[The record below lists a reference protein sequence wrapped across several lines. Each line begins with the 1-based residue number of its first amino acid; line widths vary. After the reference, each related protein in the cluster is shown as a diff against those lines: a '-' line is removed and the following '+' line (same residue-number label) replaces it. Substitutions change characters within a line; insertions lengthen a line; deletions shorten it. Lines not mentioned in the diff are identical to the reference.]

1 MKKNPKY
8 SVIIPVYNAQ
18 QTLPA
23 CMESLLCQGYA
34 DAEFILVDDGSE
46 DHSGFLC
53 RELAATNAQ
62 IKYISQANS
71 GVSAARNAGLA
82 AAEGEFLLF
91 VDSDDTV
98 EADYFANLDSLDSKG
113 EYDLLWFSHKRVGAG
128 RDQLYALS
136 PGVYE
141 KAADCTRIFSQALYR
156 KTLNPLWNKR
166 YRTNIIREHGL
177 KFPEGI
183 SIGEDTVFNLQYVM
197 LCESCKMSDA
207 VLYCFHQENRQSLTR
222 SGRTDLS
229 GQLQMQGEALLQAIR
244 QAAVEESVRKQYL
257 QAFHAIKLR
266 SVYSTAKR
274 MHLAKIPAGKRRRE
288 IAALCNE
295 INRNYKALPDDRF
308 CRLLRIPVRLRVT
321 VLIDLTGKLL
331 AERNERH
338 R

>member
-18 QTLPA
+18 RTLPA
-23 CMESLLCQGYA
+23 CMDSLLGQGYA

-53 RELAATNAQ
+53 RELAAKNPQ

-82 AAEGEFLLF
+82 AAEGEYLLF

-98 EADYFANLDSLDSKG
+98 EADYFENLDSLDPDG
-113 EYDLLWFSHKRVGAG
+113 AYDLLWYSHKRVGEG
-128 RDQLYALS
+128 KDQLYALT
-136 PGVYE
+136 PGVYDN
-141 KAADCTRIFSQALYR
+141 AADCTRIFSQALYR

-166 YRTNIIREHGL
+166 YRTRIIREHGL

-183 SIGEDTVFNLQYVM
+183 SIGEDTVFNLQYAM
-197 LCESCKMSDA
+197 LCGNCKVSDA
-207 VLYCFHQENRQSLTR
+207 VLYCFHLENRQSLTR
-222 SGRTDLS
+222 SGRTDLAR
-229 GQLQMQGEALLQAIR
+229 QLHMQGESLLQVIQ
-244 QAAVEESVRKQYL
+244 QAAVAESIRNQYL

-266 SVYSTAKR
+266 SVYSAAKR

-288 IAALCNE
+288 IAALCDE
-295 INRNYKALPDDRF
+295 INRNCEVLPDDRF
-308 CRLLRIPVRLRVT
+308 CRLLRIPVRVRLT
-321 VLIDLTGKLL
+321 ALIDLMGKLL
-331 AERNERH
+331 AGRNERH
-338 R
+338 C